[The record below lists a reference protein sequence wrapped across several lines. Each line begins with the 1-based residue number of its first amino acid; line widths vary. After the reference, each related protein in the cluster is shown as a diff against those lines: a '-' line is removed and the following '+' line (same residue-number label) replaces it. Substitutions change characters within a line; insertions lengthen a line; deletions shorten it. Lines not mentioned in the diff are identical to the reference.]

1 MIKLDKNI
9 SFEEIKNAV
18 ILHNT
23 GYMFGIGCF
32 YNSEKAINRIS
43 QIKKRTKKGFI
54 ILLSSITE
62 LTKYSN
68 NLTKSQLEL
77 INMFSPGNVTFI
89 IDSNNQVPD
98 FLKIEGYTA
107 FRIPQSKSLRNFIE
121 SYKLPLI
128 STSINKSGE
137 PPLKDFK
144 QIDFSFGEDIDF
156 YLSIPES
163 EILKESPS
171 TIVKFR
177 DNELELIR
185 EGIISFSIIK
195 REFEKLQQNSK

>member
-1 MIKLDKNI
+1 
-9 SFEEIKNAV
+9 
-18 ILHNT
+18 
-23 GYMFGIGCF
+23 
-32 YNSEKAINRIS
+32 
-43 QIKKRTKKGFI
+43 
-54 ILLSSITE
+54 
-62 LTKYSN
+62 
-68 NLTKSQLEL
+68 
-77 INMFSPGNVTFI
+77 MFSPGNVTFI
-89 IDSNNQVPD
+89 IESNNQVPD
-98 FLKIEGYTA
+98 FLKIEGFTA

-177 DNELELIR
+177 ENELELIR
-185 EGIISFSIIK
+185 ESIISFSIIK